1 MAAPELR
8 RGSPTPA
15 IDTLSAES
23 ARALEPALVALLKD
37 SDTRHGDPS
46 EALYRS
52 LGWERAGVIPR
63 YARSADGALD
73 PSAFYYRLLDP
84 GG

>member
-1 MAAPELR
+1 MTRSSAPDGAAGGDAPR
-8 RGSPTPA
+8 P
-15 IDTLSAES
+15 
-23 ARALEPALVALLKD
+23 

-73 PSAFYYRLLDP
+73 PSTFYYRLLDP